1 MTFYPRNGIII
12 TNEIYSG
19 KRSFACG
26 VFDRRI
32 VVLSVTRK
40 DIARMAGVSTAT
52 VSYVINNSNR
62 VGEKT
67 KERIWEIIE
76 KNDYKPNQVAR
87 TMVTNRS
94 MQIAFLV
101 DNLFNT
107 FFSEIV
113 TFFETCAA
121 EKGYFVSICS
131 SEHNMANY
139 IDSFRSRQLDGVFSM
154 VTPQKIDMQLL
165 YKLTE
170 NGIPVLVSGNPV
182 ADTSKVSLIEPD
194 YVEGMRTIL
203 KYLKEN
209 GHSKIAYLS
218 EFSPE
223 FKYDTRLGS
232 FVNGYDELFDKDE
245 KIVVTPDELFL
256 DREKNYVALTD
267 KLLAAGKEIDA
278 VVTVCDEMA
287 ITCMERLR
295 ERGVRVPDDISVVGI
310 DNITFGRHAIVP
322 LTSLGF
328 DKQRFA
334 KDAFEM
340 LYSAMMNGTVESRK
354 TPMFITERKSVK
366 KKKIV

>member
-1 MTFYPRNGIII
+1 M
-12 TNEIYSG
+12 
-19 KRSFACG
+19 
-26 VFDRRI
+26 
-32 VVLSVTRK
+32 SVTRK

-62 VGEKT
+62 VSEKT
-67 KERIWEIIE
+67 KEKIWKIIE

-113 TFFETCAA
+113 TAFESCAA
-121 EKGYFVSICS
+121 EKGYFVNICS

-139 IDSFRSRQLDGVFSM
+139 IDSFQSRQLDGVFSM
-154 VTPQKIDMQLL
+154 VAPQKIDMRLL

-170 NGIPVLVSGNPV
+170 NGIPVLVSGNPA
-182 ADTSKVSLIEPD
+182 ADVSKVSLIEPD
-194 YVEGMRTIL
+194 YVNGMRTIL
-203 KYLKEN
+203 RYLKKN

-218 EFSPE
+218 EFSPD
-223 FKYDTRLGS
+223 FKYDTRLNS
-232 FVNGYDELFDKDE
+232 FVDGYDELFDKDE
-245 KIVVTPDELFL
+245 KIVITADKLSSDKE
-256 DREKNYVALTD
+256 ENYVLLTD
-267 KLLAAGKEIDA
+267 KLLATGKKIDA

-295 ERGVRVPDDISVVGI
+295 DRGIRVPDDISVVGI
-310 DNITFGRHAIVP
+310 DNISFGRHATVP

-334 KDAFEM
+334 RDAFDM
-340 LYSAMMNGTVESRK
+340 LYSAMINGTVESK
-354 TPMFITERKSVK
+354 KSQMFITERKSVK